1 MHVQYLWIGLGG
13 FLGANA
19 RYLVQQW
26 AAQWWGADFPYGTL
40 LANVSGSF
48 VIAFF
53 LTLATGRLAVSP
65 ELRLFVAVG
74 FLGGFTTFSSF
85 SLETFRLVEQSG
97 WWTAGLYFTGNTVL
111 GLIGVVIGVALAQW
125 LQQAGA

>member
-1 MHVQYLWIGLGG
+1 LAHYLWIGLGG

-19 RYLVQQW
+19 RYMLQRW
-26 AAQWWGADFPYGTL
+26 AITHWGDAFPYGTM

-53 LTLATGRLAVSP
+53 LTLLTERLSIPA
-65 ELRLFVAVG
+65 EARLFLAVG

-85 SLETFRLVEQSG
+85 SFETVQLAQEG
-97 WWTAGLYFTGNTVL
+97 AWGLAVFNFLGNTVL
-111 GLIGVVIGVALAQW
+111 GVAGVMLGETLAQ
-125 LQQAGA
+125 LIRRGG

>member
-1 MHVQYLWIGLGG
+1 VQYLWIGLGG

-19 RYLVQQW
+19 RYLIQQW
-26 AAQWWGADFPYGTL
+26 AAQWWGADFPYGTM

-48 VIAFF
+48 IIAFF

-85 SLETFRLVEQSG
+85 SMETFRLVEQSG
-97 WWTAGLYFTGNTVL
+97 WAAAGLNFVGNTVL
-111 GLIGVVIGVALAQW
+111 GLTGVLLGVFLARW
-125 LQQAGA
+125 LQAGGW

>member
-1 MHVQYLWIGLGG
+1 MQYLWIGLGG

-40 LANVSGSF
+40 LVNISGSF

-53 LTLATGRLAVSP
+53 LTLVTGRLTVSS
-65 ELRLFVAVG
+65 EARLFVAVG

-85 SLETFRLVEQSG
+85 AYETVRLAGQQG
-97 WWTAGLYFTGNTVL
+97 WWTAALNFVGNNVL
-111 GLIGVVIGVALAQW
+111 GLTGVLLGVMLAQL
-125 LQQAGA
+125 LQPGG